1 MQKIIFLTSSALIL
15 VFVIYLAIAA
25 IRKGVEAK
33 REKRENDSKDDK
45 SEFLNEIDR
54 INEMYKNGILTKEEF
69 EKAKEKLLRK

>member
-33 REKRENDSKDDK
+33 REKRENDNKDDK
-45 SEFLNEIDR
+45 SEFLNEIDKL
-54 INEMYKNGILTKEEF
+54 NEMYKKGILTKEEF
-69 EKAKEKLLRK
+69 EKAKEKFLEK

>member
-69 EKAKEKLLRK
+69 EKAKEKLLKK

>member
-33 REKRENDSKDDK
+33 REKRENDNKDDK
-45 SEFLNEIDR
+45 SEFLNEIDKL
-54 INEMYKNGILTKEEF
+54 NEMYKKGILTKEEF
-69 EKAKEKLLRK
+69 EKAKEKLLEK

>member
-33 REKRENDSKDDK
+33 REKRENESKDDK
-45 SEFLNEIDR
+45 SEFLNELDR
-54 INEMYKNGILTKEEF
+54 LNEMYKEGALTKEEF
-69 EKAKEKLLRK
+69 EKAKEKLLEK